1 MDKDYSHLFS
11 IARRIRRKII
21 EIIFR
26 AGSGHPG
33 GSLSGVEIGTALF
46 FHILNH
52 NPEYPKDPKRDRFI
66 LSKGHAA
73 PLLYALLQESG
84 YFPEEW
90 LTRFRKLDS
99 PLQGHPH
106 SLKCPG
112 VEVSTGSL
120 GQGFSIACG
129 LAWSMK
135 YDRQK
140 NRVFVLMGDD
150 ELDEGQ
156 VWEAAMFAPHYKL
169 GNLTVFIDRN
179 RLQIDGNTEKVMA
192 LEPLA
197 DKWKAFGWDVLQIDG
212 HSFSEIINAAVRVE
226 RSNRPLVIIADTI
239 KGKGVSSME
248 NDPGWHGKSPS
259 QEEYEQAMMEL
270 E

>member
-1 MDKDYSHLFS
+1 MIEDYSQLS
-11 IARRIRRKII
+11 IIAKRVRRKII

-46 FHILNH
+46 FHLLVQ
-52 NPEYPKDPKRDRFI
+52 NPENSHDPKRDRFI

-73 PLLYALLQESG
+73 PLLYVLLQEAG

-90 LTRFRKLDS
+90 LNDFRQLGS

-120 GQGFSIACG
+120 GQGLSIASG
-129 LAWSMK
+129 LAWGER
-135 YDRQK
+135 YNQHD
-140 NRVFVLMGDD
+140 NHIYVLLGDG

-156 VWEAAMFAPHYKL
+156 VWEAAMFASHYKL
-169 GNLTVFIDRN
+169 SNLIAFVDRN
-179 RLQIDGNTEKVMA
+179 KLQIDGPTEQVMA

-197 DKWKAFGWDVLQIDG
+197 DKWQAFGWDVHNIDG
-212 HSFSEIINAAVRVE
+212 HSFAEIIKAADQAKK
-226 RSNRPLVIIADTI
+226 SNKPSLIIARTV
-239 KGKGVSSME
+239 KGKGVSFME
-248 NDPGWHGKSPS
+248 NKSNWHGRAPNR
-259 QEEYEQAMMEL
+259 EEYEKALQEL
-270 E
+270 T